1 MTLLAHGH
9 GTGMQGVHMTTEFDA
24 WPLIPEEV
32 SREIQSGITE
42 GSAALSLLQQLPN
55 MSSRTYRM
63 PVLGTL
69 GHADFA
75 CQTMSDNLAQ
85 GADQQIDDA
94 RMLELKGTPYGT
106 GNPGVVPNEGAP
118 HLKPT
123 HQMMWEN
130 VYIVAEPVTVILPVP
145 DDVLDDSDYDLW
157 AAMRPR
163 IIEAF
168 HQKLDDAII
177 WGQNRPTTWPTGI
190 VSTAIA
196 RGQII
201 NEGAGAD
208 LGEDVSNLM
217 GILEQVGYDPTGFA
231 GAPSLKQALRNVRA
245 ANNAPIF
252 APGTSG
258 TPDSVWGLPI
268 SYIKNNTFGFRT
280 GVSRLIAGAWSE
292 AKYAIRSDLSWK
304 LFTEGV
310 ISDEN
315 GAVILNLMQQD
326 SKAMRVVMR
335 MGWAVPNPIH
345 KLRPDRAEYPFA
357 VMVQ

>member
-9 GTGMQGVHMTTEFDA
+9 GSDKQAVKMTTEFDA

-32 SREIQSGITE
+32 SKEIQDGITE
-42 GSAALSLLQQLPN
+42 GSAALSLLQRLPN

-75 CQTMSDNLAQ
+75 TTTLSDNLAL
-85 GADQQIDDA
+85 GADQQVDDA
-94 RMLELKGTPYGT
+94 RMLEMKGDPFGT
-106 GNPGVVPNEGAP
+106 GNPGYVPNEGAP
-118 HLKPT
+118 DLKPT

-130 VYIVAEPVTVILPVP
+130 VFIVAEPLAVILPVP
-145 DDVLDDSDYDLW
+145 DDVLDDSEYDLW

-163 IIEAF
+163 IVEAF
-168 HQKLDDAII
+168 HQKIDDAIL
-177 WGQNRPTTWPTGI
+177 WGQNRPVTWPTG
-190 VSTAIA
+190 VVPTAVA
-196 RGQII
+196 RGQVVA
-201 NEGAGAD
+201 EGAGVD
-208 LGEDVSNLM
+208 LGEDISNLM
-217 GILEQVGYDPTGFA
+217 GILEQVGYDPTALA
-231 GAPSLKQALRNVRA
+231 GAPSLKATLRNVRA

-252 APGTSG
+252 APGTAG

-268 SYIKNNTFGFRT
+268 TYIKNNTFGFRT
-280 GVSRLIAGAWSE
+280 GFSRLIAGAWNE
-292 AKYAIRSDLSWK
+292 AKYAVRSDLSWK

-310 ISDEN
+310 ITDEE
-315 GAVILNLMQQD
+315 GRVILNLMQQD

-345 KLRPDRAEYPFA
+345 KLRPNRAEYPFA
-357 VMVQ
+357 VLTQ